1 MLCKLTPEEEV
12 RMHILLKGIADDPNA
27 LEMQKFIQHGSVTT
41 YEHCLRVT
49 RIAFWL
55 NIHLHARADEA
66 SLVKGAFLHD
76 FYLYDWHN
84 CSNIT
89 HWHGFK
95 HARIARYN
103 AETVFKLTD
112 KEKDIIQSH
121 MWPLN
126 PTDIPTAAR
135 PRLSAWPTRC
145 RRAMRRC
152 WNGRRKERNKTL
164 LAPLLPFW
172 RKRHLPPYWGSLSRR
187 GRQDYYGGNTMPDQ
201 YTRTR
206 AQLGTPALDVLRRAH
221 VAVFGIGGVGGQAV
235 EVLARSGVGE
245 LSLFDSDTVAL
256 SNLNRQLV
264 ALHSTLGQYKVDA
277 MAARIADIDPT
288 IIVHANRMFY
298 NAETAPDVDL
308 TQFDYVLDCIDTVSA
323 KLLLIRCCK
332 KDGVPILCSMGAA
345 NKLDPT
351 AFRVADIEKTTVD
364 PLAKV
369 IRLECRKRRLGKVK
383 VVFSEEQTL
392 PPLQEEIEEAPT
404 AARRTVPASNAFVP
418 AACGLVCGSEVIKDL
433 LRKAGVYRGK
443 K

>member
-1 MLCKLTPEEEV
+1 
-12 RMHILLKGIADDPNA
+12 
-27 LEMQKFIQHGSVTT
+27 
-41 YEHCLRVT
+41 
-49 RIAFWL
+49 
-55 NIHLHARADEA
+55 
-66 SLVKGAFLHD
+66 
-76 FYLYDWHN
+76 
-84 CSNIT
+84 
-89 HWHGFK
+89 
-95 HARIARYN
+95 
-103 AETVFKLTD
+103 
-112 KEKDIIQSH
+112 
-121 MWPLN
+121 
-126 PTDIPTAAR
+126 
-135 PRLSAWPTRC
+135 
-145 RRAMRRC
+145 
-152 WNGRRKERNKTL
+152 
-164 LAPLLPFW
+164 
-172 RKRHLPPYWGSLSRR
+172 
-187 GRQDYYGGNTMPDQ
+187 MPDQ

-288 IIVHANRMFY
+288 IIVHASRMFY

-369 IRLECRKRRLGKVK
+369 IRLECRKRRLPGPYRVL
-383 VVFSEEQTL
+383 FAALTPL
-392 PPLQEEIEEAPT
+392 PPPPDTCRSAAYTPHTGPDAHTAPYNMQT
-404 AARRTVPASNAFVP
+404 GSRGSPQRSPGSAPCAPRCR
-418 AACGLVCGSEVIKDL
+418 AC
-433 LRKAGVYRGK
+433 
-443 K
+443 

>member
-1 MLCKLTPEEEV
+1 
-12 RMHILLKGIADDPNA
+12 
-27 LEMQKFIQHGSVTT
+27 
-41 YEHCLRVT
+41 
-49 RIAFWL
+49 
-55 NIHLHARADEA
+55 
-66 SLVKGAFLHD
+66 
-76 FYLYDWHN
+76 
-84 CSNIT
+84 
-89 HWHGFK
+89 
-95 HARIARYN
+95 
-103 AETVFKLTD
+103 
-112 KEKDIIQSH
+112 
-121 MWPLN
+121 
-126 PTDIPTAAR
+126 
-135 PRLSAWPTRC
+135 
-145 RRAMRRC
+145 
-152 WNGRRKERNKTL
+152 
-164 LAPLLPFW
+164 
-172 RKRHLPPYWGSLSRR
+172 
-187 GRQDYYGGNTMPDQ
+187 MPDQ

-308 TQFDYVLDCIDTVSA
+308 MQFDYVLDCIDTVSA

-332 KDGVPILCSMGAA
+332 KAGVPILCSMGAA

-392 PPLQEEIEEAPT
+392 PPLQDEIEEAPT

-418 AACGLVCGSEVIKDL
+418 AACGLRQSVLMQDPTLFLFRQFHKRSFFPGPAAGPFSISIIK
-433 LRKAGVYRGK
+433 RQNPFGKSSAFVYNYRATPHNSRLTA
-443 K
+443 

>member
-1 MLCKLTPEEEV
+1 
-12 RMHILLKGIADDPNA
+12 
-27 LEMQKFIQHGSVTT
+27 
-41 YEHCLRVT
+41 
-49 RIAFWL
+49 
-55 NIHLHARADEA
+55 
-66 SLVKGAFLHD
+66 
-76 FYLYDWHN
+76 
-84 CSNIT
+84 
-89 HWHGFK
+89 
-95 HARIARYN
+95 
-103 AETVFKLTD
+103 
-112 KEKDIIQSH
+112 
-121 MWPLN
+121 
-126 PTDIPTAAR
+126 
-135 PRLSAWPTRC
+135 
-145 RRAMRRC
+145 
-152 WNGRRKERNKTL
+152 
-164 LAPLLPFW
+164 
-172 RKRHLPPYWGSLSRR
+172 
-187 GRQDYYGGNTMPDQ
+187 MPDQ

-332 KDGVPILCSMGAA
+332 KAGVPILCSMGAA

-351 AFRVADIEKTTVD
+351 AFKVADIEKTAVD

-369 IRLECRKRRLGKVK
+369 ILLPVRVQERQL
-383 VVFSEEQTL
+383 QT
-392 PPLQEEIEEAPT
+392 I
-404 AARRTVPASNAFVP
+404 
-418 AACGLVCGSEVIKDL
+418 
-433 LRKAGVYRGK
+433 
-443 K
+443 

>member
-1 MLCKLTPEEEV
+1 
-12 RMHILLKGIADDPNA
+12 
-27 LEMQKFIQHGSVTT
+27 
-41 YEHCLRVT
+41 
-49 RIAFWL
+49 
-55 NIHLHARADEA
+55 
-66 SLVKGAFLHD
+66 
-76 FYLYDWHN
+76 
-84 CSNIT
+84 
-89 HWHGFK
+89 
-95 HARIARYN
+95 
-103 AETVFKLTD
+103 
-112 KEKDIIQSH
+112 
-121 MWPLN
+121 
-126 PTDIPTAAR
+126 
-135 PRLSAWPTRC
+135 
-145 RRAMRRC
+145 
-152 WNGRRKERNKTL
+152 
-164 LAPLLPFW
+164 
-172 RKRHLPPYWGSLSRR
+172 
-187 GRQDYYGGNTMPDQ
+187 MPDQ

-369 IRLECRKRRLGKVK
+369 IRLECRKRR
-383 VVFSEEQTL
+383 SETV
-392 PPLQEEIEEAPT
+392 EARLDLSHIHISRC
-404 AARRTVPASNAFVP
+404 RRTLGCRSRWAP
-418 AACGLVCGSEVIKDL
+418 EQE
-433 LRKAGVYRGK
+433 
-443 K
+443 

>member
-1 MLCKLTPEEEV
+1 
-12 RMHILLKGIADDPNA
+12 
-27 LEMQKFIQHGSVTT
+27 
-41 YEHCLRVT
+41 
-49 RIAFWL
+49 
-55 NIHLHARADEA
+55 
-66 SLVKGAFLHD
+66 
-76 FYLYDWHN
+76 
-84 CSNIT
+84 
-89 HWHGFK
+89 
-95 HARIARYN
+95 
-103 AETVFKLTD
+103 
-112 KEKDIIQSH
+112 
-121 MWPLN
+121 
-126 PTDIPTAAR
+126 
-135 PRLSAWPTRC
+135 
-145 RRAMRRC
+145 
-152 WNGRRKERNKTL
+152 
-164 LAPLLPFW
+164 
-172 RKRHLPPYWGSLSRR
+172 
-187 GRQDYYGGNTMPDQ
+187 MPDQ

-364 PLAKV
+364 PLAKA
-369 IRLECRKRRLGKVK
+369 IRLACRKRRLGRQRDLYSFDGTV
-383 VVFSEEQTL
+383 SDDIAD
-392 PPLQEEIEEAPT
+392 PAAAAGGNRGSPHRCAPHG
-404 AARRTVPASNAFVP
+404 ARQQRLCARRLRAGLRVRGRQGP
-418 AACGLVCGSEVIKDL
+418 AAQGRRLPRQKIIS
-433 LRKAGVYRGK
+433 LRPAGTKAGRFA
-443 K
+443 